1 MNADPQ
7 PCPEAWCANND
18 HHISNKLNYFYTF
31 LIDQAIVLT
40 ARLRTQIWVRV
51 WIQNIVVFLLFIFN
65 QSFIDVYP
73 QNNLTSGWSPVPCP
87 GGRGHVQSAPGTH
100 CHPARYLLGR
110 GTGSLCCSG
119 KGGGGH
125 PTTSSATG
133 MLDDFLGFTFFQS
146 LQQCINLFVN
156 LFRYRYLLIYTLTV
170 FNALPVIDWFF
181 DCCLMP

>member
-119 KGGGGH
+119 KGMGGGGGAPRTPH
-125 PTTSSATG
+125 HFVRHWHVGWFLRCYFLSITSA
-133 MLDDFLGFTFFQS
+133 MHQ
-146 LQQCINLFVN
+146 
-156 LFRYRYLLIYTLTV
+156 LIRQL
-170 FNALPVIDWFF
+170 I
-181 DCCLMP
+181 